1 MNSVYLFL
9 RLAIL
14 AFYPDKTKISFDET
28 TITFRPPSMSQGVLR
43 WVYGESR
50 NDILCIK
57 NHILNMIHFFG
68 NGNFKSGDSII
79 WCVCK
84 SLNKLKLCYINSH
97 ELKDILNMLELKLI
111 EFNNNQGVCKKSVI
125 PKSMRTKRD
134 KQILDKWT
142 INDIQFINYNIKCIL
157 ELQKIKKSDYKTQLI
172 ENYRNTI
179 EEYTDIINSKK

>member
-14 AFYPDKTKISFDET
+14 AFYPDNTKISFDET

-68 NGNFKSGDSII
+68 NGNFKRKVVRCWFMEKKKRKAFGPNTF
-79 WCVCK
+79 CFFFGFFPK
-84 SLNKLKLCYINSH
+84 KGL
-97 ELKDILNMLELKLI
+97 
-111 EFNNNQGVCKKSVI
+111 NNNRNKQTNKYPRGEDALLRCVI
-125 PKSMRTKRD
+125 RKRRRVLTVSSYCRPTVYS
-134 KQILDKWT
+134 I
-142 INDIQFINYNIKCIL
+142 
-157 ELQKIKKSDYKTQLI
+157 
-172 ENYRNTI
+172 
-179 EEYTDIINSKK
+179 YT